1 MRLGLIGKAIQQ
13 SRMPALQRLAA
24 ARAGQTL
31 TYELLDLESDDPAR
45 FDRTFDACRAEGY
58 RGVNVTHPFKEWA
71 ARRVR
76 VDDPLVRAIG
86 AVNTVLFN
94 GDEKPRG
101 FNTDH
106 SGFLRAYR
114 RRFGGRAPGKVAVIG
129 TGGVGRAIAFAL
141 AALGA
146 EEIRLYDVEP
156 EKARALAVA
165 LNGIEIGARIAV
177 AASCE
182 DALAGADGLV
192 NGTPVGMYYKPG
204 CPVPAGSIGGQRW
217 VFDAI
222 YTPMETELLALAAA
236 RGIETF
242 SGFELFLGQGFDA
255 FEVFSGVHLSDADAA
270 AIEREIRKGI
280 G

>member
-58 RGVNVTHPFKEWA
+58 RGVNVTHPFKERA

-86 AVNTVLFN
+86 AVNTVLFD

-129 TGGVGRAIAFAL
+129 TGGVGRAIAFSL

-165 LNGIEIGARIAV
+165 LNGIEIGARIV
-177 AASCE
+177 TAASCE
-182 DALAGADGLV
+182 DALAGAGGLV